1 MRRRGVV
8 DGHHHRA
15 DLTLAVSESDRIA
28 AAQAYIDALV
38 SHDGSVV
45 PFAPEC
51 TRIEQGVKNGFSGKH
66 LRRSLSRGPQY
77 RIIQSITTPEFT
89 VVDDEVRSRYQV
101 LTTFSAAGRR
111 AAARVDET
119 FVIPA
124 SDGLIHHIRVRFH
137 PTLVRSDPV
146 SVSSGPKSSGS
157 PKPAPRGLN
166 SPRTTTIIKWMSR
179 AQTFL
184 YKKTGG
190 RLGGTF
196 LQGAPVALL
205 TTTGRKS
212 GEPRV
217 SPLLYLREG
226 NRVVLVASKGGAA
239 TNPMWYLNLKA
250 NPKVSVQIKDEVLHL
265 TARDAT
271 DGERAQYW
279 PRLTEMYTS
288 FEDYQSWTDRVI
300 PIVICDP

>member
-1 MRRRGVV
+1 
-8 DGHHHRA
+8 
-15 DLTLAVSESDRIA
+15 VSES
-28 AAQAYIDALV
+28 
-38 SHDGSVV
+38 
-45 PFAPEC
+45 
-51 TRIEQGVKNGFSGKH
+51 
-66 LRRSLSRGPQY
+66 
-77 RIIQSITTPEFT
+77 
-89 VVDDEVRSRYQV
+89 
-101 LTTFSAAGRR
+101 
-111 AAARVDET
+111 
-119 FVIPA
+119 
-124 SDGLIHHIRVRFH
+124 
-137 PTLVRSDPV
+137 
-146 SVSSGPKSSGS
+146 SGPTSSGS

>member
-1 MRRRGVV
+1 MKT
-8 DGHHHRA
+8 HA
-15 DLTLAVSESDRIA
+15 ERIA

-38 SHDGSVV
+38 SHDGNGV
-45 PFAPEC
+45 PFAPDC
-51 TRIEQGVKNGFSGKH
+51 TRVEQGIKNGFSGNH

-77 RIIQSITTPEFT
+77 RIVAATTPPEYT
-89 VVDDEVRSRYQV
+89 VTGDEIRARYQV
-101 LTTFSAAGRR
+101 LTTVALAGRR
-111 AAARVDET
+111 AGAEVDET
-119 FVIPA
+119 FVIPP
-124 SDGLIHHIRVRFH
+124 SDGLIHHIRVRFR
-137 PTLVRSDPV
+137 PTLARSDTV
-146 SVSSGPKSSGS
+146 

-166 SPRTTTIIKWMSR
+166 SPQTRTIIKLMSR
-179 AQTFL
+179 ANTWL
-184 YKKTGG
+184 YQKTDG
-190 RLGGTF
+190 RIGGTF

-205 TTTGRKS
+205 TTIGRKT

-226 NRVVLVASKGGAA
+226 NRVVLVASKGGSA

-250 NPKVSVQIKDEVLHL
+250 DPKVSVQIRDEVLYL

-271 DGERAQYW
+271 ESERARYW
-279 PRLTEMYTS
+279 PRLVEMYTS

>member
-1 MRRRGVV
+1 VRRRGVV

-89 VVDDEVRSRYQV
+89 VVDDEVRSRYPV
-101 LTTFSAAGRR
+101 LTTFAAAGRR

-146 SVSSGPKSSGS
+146 SESSGPTSSGS